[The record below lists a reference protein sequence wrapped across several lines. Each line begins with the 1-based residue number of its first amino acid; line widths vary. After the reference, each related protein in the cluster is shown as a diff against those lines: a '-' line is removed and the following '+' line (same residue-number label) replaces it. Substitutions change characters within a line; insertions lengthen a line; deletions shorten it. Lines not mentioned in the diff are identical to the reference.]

1 MVISWK
7 MGKTSATI
15 SDSRDVAT
23 VCLSHHFLLRDCT
36 ARYQVVSPDS
46 QFAQI
51 KSIRRSLFVIFKPE
65 KRGKAW
71 KDSDCTCANQE

>member
-7 MGKTSATI
+7 MAKTFATI

-23 VCLSHHFLLRDCT
+23 VLHHFLLRDCT

-46 QFAQI
+46 QFA
-51 KSIRRSLFVIFKPE
+51 R
-65 KRGKAW
+65 
-71 KDSDCTCANQE
+71 